1 MIVVDVQQPL
11 WMLSGMVMP
20 SRITKQPL
28 GYCKIFPKP
37 SFVCVFLVPL
47 KNFSLIW
54 RCHCIQC
61 RAANFDLLVYGHWWP
76 FSMPHLLWHGTSI
89 YNGHLGGHM
98 THTQCQAFPKG
109 TLTTCFNDIGLSR
122 LGFEHPTFCMRGR
135 CSDPLRHLCG

>member
-11 WMLSGMVMP
+11 WMLSGMVIP

-28 GYCKIFPKP
+28 GYCKISPKP

-47 KNFSLIW
+47 KIFHSYEDVTVSSVGLQILTYRYTWHLWQFS
-54 RCHCIQC
+54 
-61 RAANFDLLVYGHWWP
+61 V
-76 FSMPHLLWHGTSI
+76 PHLLWHRTSI

-98 THTQCQAFPKG
+98 THTQCQAFRKG

-135 CSDPLRHLCG
+135 CSDPLCHLCG